1 MKYRRKND
9 LEIRLPVEEFDREE
23 ISEPYLGIA
32 ASEVE
37 TALSLSLL
45 TVSPLKKLMT

>member
-1 MKYRRKND
+1 M
-9 LEIRLPVEEFDREE
+9 
-23 ISEPYLGIA
+23 ISRYVNQQRSSTVKRSLNLILGIA

-37 TALSLSLL
+37 TALSLL